1 MPRLISV
8 NDISASNLTDYVVLF
23 ASMTNPVSGQAD
35 DPADGFIPGAIKF
48 DLDGE
53 GSDHTS
59 SLPHTLPEQ
68 AALSALF
75 GKLGITTDKPVRR
88 IGVHAVVH
96 TISVVIEIAAVTQT
110 ISIAVYSIVRWIIY
124 TR

>member
-1 MPRLISV
+1 
-8 NDISASNLTDYVVLF
+8 
-23 ASMTNPVSGQAD
+23 MTNPVSGQAD

-53 GSDHTS
+53 GSDHNS

-75 GKLGITTDKPVRR
+75 GKLGITTDKPVL
-88 IGVHAVVH
+88 IYDNWHVLCAPGVVDANGDGPQKCR
-96 TISVVIEIAAVTQT
+96 SVKWWSTGLEN
-110 ISIAVYSIVRWIIY
+110 RWS
-124 TR
+124 